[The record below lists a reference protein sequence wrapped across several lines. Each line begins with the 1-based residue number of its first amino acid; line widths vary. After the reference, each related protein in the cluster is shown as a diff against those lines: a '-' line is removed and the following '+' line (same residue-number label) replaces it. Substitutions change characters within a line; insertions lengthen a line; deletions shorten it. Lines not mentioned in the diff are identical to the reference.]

1 VALHIPAGAP
11 SLLIRRDA
19 YERSGLSRP
28 ALDERLGLTADEF
41 RVEGNLVVVGPL
53 VGDDALTSLIDELE
67 SLGLSHYDEFFEL
80 PGSWPD
86 WLRLFASA

>member
-1 VALHIPAGAP
+1 MALHVPVGAP

-19 YERSGLSRP
+19 YERSGLTR
-28 ALDERLGLTADEF
+28 AVLDERLGLTPDEF

-53 VGDDALTSLIDELE
+53 VGDEGLTSLIDELE
-67 SLGLSHYDEFFEL
+67 TLGLSHYDDFFEL

-86 WLRLFASA
+86 WLRLFVSA

>member
-1 VALHIPAGAP
+1 VALHIPSGAP

-67 SLGLSHYDEFFEL
+67 SLGLSHYDDFFEL

>member
-1 VALHIPAGAP
+1 MALHVPAGAP

-19 YERSGLSRP
+19 YERSGLTRA
-28 ALDERLGLTADEF
+28 ALDERLGLTDDEF

-67 SLGLSHYDEFFEL
+67 SLGLSHYDDFFEL